1 VTVFGTPDVDID
13 IDGDVSVAMLDFLE
27 IRTIVVRCAAEC
39 GVPTFS
45 LKLMIFDRQRQRIN
59 SSVTYLP
66 PSIFIDVVESNNVS
80 LAFDLGCEMSP
91 RAVNDPTV
99 VTVFVLE
106 LHM

>member
-45 LKLMIFDRQRQRIN
+45 LKATNKFVSYI
-59 SSVTYLP
+59 P
-66 PSIFIDVVESNNVS
+66 PTID
-80 LAFDLGCEMSP
+80 LY
-91 RAVNDPTV
+91 
-99 VTVFVLE
+99 
-106 LHM
+106 